1 MKLKFDDRDLVLIWL
16 YVEIDQLFAQTEL
29 PLYTERLSNNAHP
42 NFTDAEL
49 FTCAIFA
56 ELMKCIDRKTGYS
69 YLKHHY
75 HEWFKLPGYEVYNRK
90 LNKYHEALTYIFSAL
105 QAKYGQADQP
115 FAIIDTEPI
124 EVCQPQHSRR
134 AKAAKPFVSKGYC
147 PAKKKY
153 YVGAKLQIIAQ
164 GRSHMLP
171 FPAEYYVATASL
183 HDLDIA
189 KETLPDSDLE
199 FIDVY
204 ADLAYPDADFECALY
219 ENKGIVLK
227 MGNKKQKGQ
236 EQLTLFQQAENA
248 IHSSIRQPVD
258 TLFGWIDSQ
267 TRIQQASKV
276 RSVTGLFLH
285 IHLKMLAALILLI
298 IEF

>member
-16 YVEIDQLFAQTEL
+16 YLEIDKLFAQTEL
-29 PLYTERLSNNAHP
+29 PLYTERLSNNATP
-42 NFTDAEL
+42 SFTDAEL
-49 FTCAIFA
+49 FTCAVFA
-56 ELMKCIDRKTGYS
+56 ELMKCVDRKSGYL
-69 YLKHHY
+69 YIAKHY
-75 HEWFKLPGYEVYNRK
+75 GDWFRQLPGYEVYNRK
-90 LNKYHEALTYIFSAL
+90 LNKYHEALTYIFSAFRTT
-105 QAKYGQADQP
+105 YGQADQP
-115 FAIIDTEPI
+115 FAMIDTEPI
-124 EVCQPQHSRR
+124 EVCQPQHSRH
-134 AKAAKPFVSKGYC
+134 AKAAKPFASKGYC

-164 GRSHMLP
+164 GRSNQLP
-171 FPAEYYVATASL
+171 FPGEYYIATASR

-199 FIDVY
+199 FMDLY
-204 ADLAYPDADFECALY
+204 GDLAYPDEEFERELY
-219 ENKGIVLK
+219 DHKGIILK
-227 MGNKKQKGQ
+227 MPNKKPKGQ
-236 EQLTLFQQAENA
+236 QLSLFQKAENS
-248 IHSSIRQPVD
+248 IHSSIRQPID
-258 TLFGWIDSQ
+258 TLFGWIDRQ

>member
-42 NFTDAEL
+42 VFADAEL

-56 ELMKCIDRKTGYS
+56 ELMKCIDRKTGYL
-69 YLKHHY
+69 YLAKHY
-75 HEWFKLPGYEVYNRK
+75 DEWFKLPSYEVYNRK
-90 LNKYHEALTYIFSAL
+90 LNKYHEALTYVFSAL
-105 QAKYGQADQP
+105 QARYGQADQP
-115 FAIIDTEPI
+115 FAMLDTEPI

-164 GRSHMLP
+164 ARRNQLP
-171 FPAEYYVATASL
+171 FPTEYYVATASL

-199 FIDVY
+199 FIDLY
-204 ADLAYPDADFECALY
+204 ADLAYPDEEFERELY
-219 ENKGIVLK
+219 ENKGLDLK
-227 MGNKKQKGQ
+227 LPNKKQKGQ
-236 EQLTLFQQAENA
+236 EQLTLFQKAENS

-258 TLFGWIDSQ
+258 TLFGWIDRQ
-267 TRIQQASKV
+267 TGIQQASKV

-285 IHLKMLAALILLI
+285 IHLKMLAALILLL